1 MTRLARSRPESLV
14 YNTLMLEKSRLT
26 KLYVQKKLSV
36 SVMAGQLKCSE
47 HKVNYWLT
55 KHGIEKRSISDA
67 IYQMHHPRGDPFLFQ
82 PPRTVHDGILYGM
95 GLGLYWG
102 EGSKRGKGGVRLCN
116 TDARLIKR
124 FIVFLDKVFGIKKNK
139 LKFGLQIFQ
148 DLSRNDVLDYW
159 MRELKVKENQFYKVI
174 VSKVRGEGTYKYKS
188 EHGGLTVHFNNS
200 RLKELICKHIDN
212 IG

>member
-1 MTRLARSRPESLV
+1 MIDHATLVELYSKKQLSSSAIANRL
-14 YNTLMLEKSRLT
+14 N
-26 KLYVQKKLSV
+26 
-36 SVMAGQLKCSE
+36 CSE
-47 HKVNYWLT
+47 HKVNYWLA
-55 KHGIEKRSISDA
+55 KHEIKKRSISDA

-82 PPRTVHDGILYGM
+82 PPRTMREGILYGM

-116 TDARLIKR
+116 TDVRLIRK

-148 DLSRNDVLDYW
+148 DLSRNDVLNYW
-159 MRELKVKENQFYKVI
+159 VQELKVKENQFYKVI

-188 EHGGLTVHFNNS
+188 EYGVLTIHFNNS
-200 RLKELICKHIDN
+200 RLKELICKQIDN
-212 IG
+212 FD

>member
-1 MTRLARSRPESLV
+1 MWYDGLMIDHATLVELYSKKQLSSSAIANRL
-14 YNTLMLEKSRLT
+14 N
-26 KLYVQKKLSV
+26 
-36 SVMAGQLKCSE
+36 CSE
-47 HKVNYWLT
+47 HKVNYWLA
-55 KHGIEKRSISDA
+55 KHEIKKRSISDA

-82 PPRTVHDGILYGM
+82 PPRTMREGILYGM

-116 TDARLIKR
+116 TDVRLIRK

-148 DLSRNDVLDYW
+148 DLSRNDVLNYW
-159 MRELKVKENQFYKVI
+159 VQELKVKENQFYKVI

-188 EHGGLTVHFNNS
+188 EYGVLTIHFNNS
-200 RLKELICKHIDN
+200 RLKELICKQIDN
-212 IG
+212 FD